1 MKPDAFQR
9 MGRWIPALLAV
20 AWLVLGVGCGTRSP
34 VRPGG
39 AAMPELRWEG
49 DVGAEEG
56 AGAQA
61 AKEREVERLAREMS
75 ESPTAVY
82 RLKIG
87 DVVSIAIRTPQAE
100 NFEMAIDENGNIK
113 LPYIDIVS
121 AVGLT
126 PAELESRIK
135 RAYIEGQIYKM
146 VTVNVFVPLRSY
158 FVRGE
163 VRQPGRFPLTT
174 GMTLVQAIAACGGFT
189 DFADPR
195 DVRVLRGDRR
205 IRFNVR
211 DMETNPEKDVSIEAG
226 DVIIV
231 TRRFF

>member
-1 MKPDAFQR
+1 MKPVIVQR
-9 MGRWIPALLAV
+9 MGRWGSVLFAIALLA
-20 AWLVLGVGCGTRSP
+20 AGVSCGSSSP
-34 VRPGG
+34 LRRGG
-39 AAMPELRWEG
+39 EPMPELRWEG
-49 DVGAEEG
+49 DAGSEGGAAAE
-56 AGAQA
+56 A
-61 AKEREVERLAREMS
+61 AKEREVERLARDMS

-87 DVVSIAIRTPQAE
+87 DVVSIMIRTPQAE
-100 NFEMAIDENGNIK
+100 SFEMAIDENGNIK

-135 RAYIEGQIYKM
+135 RAYIDGQIYKM
-146 VTVNVFVPLRSY
+146 VTVNVFVPMRSY

-163 VRQPGRFPLTT
+163 IRQPGRFPLTT